1 MRNFRLI
8 SLQIDVVGGAVISI
22 IQRLGHKHLSIQP
35 VTKILV
41 HIRHLLMLILMNH
54 PTPIPPTRPNSKLH
68 LNLGRPPRHQT
79 VHIPLVSLQ
88 INLIAKHHKSRRQ
101 TFRESTQ
108 KVLPIIMHIE
118 LIVILEKLQRLLQL
132 FAHEAFVMLLVEM
145 LVQFR
150 QIVES
155 LGLAKVT
162 DGMSPVGLPGC

>member
-1 MRNFRLI
+1 
-8 SLQIDVVGGAVISI
+8 
-22 IQRLGHKHLSIQP
+22 
-35 VTKILV
+35 
-41 HIRHLLMLILMNH
+41 
-54 PTPIPPTRPNSKLH
+54 
-68 LNLGRPPRHQT
+68 
-79 VHIPLVSLQ
+79 
-88 INLIAKHHKSRRQ
+88 
-101 TFRESTQ
+101 
-108 KVLPIIMHIE
+108 MHIE